1 MDLAEITQEIKNRV
15 GAHSALEAVIKFDF
29 GDDGVIHIDGTTSPT
44 VITNDDNDADCTVKI
59 SKDDFIKLSEGDLN
73 PQMAFMMGKLR
84 VEGDMSLALQLG
96 SILDTD

>member
-1 MDLAEITQEIKNRV
+1 MDLAGVTEEIKNRV

-44 VITNDDNDADCTVKI
+44 EITNDNNDADCTVII
-59 SKDDFIKLSEGDLN
+59 SINDFLKLAEGDLN

-96 SILDTD
+96 SILDKD